1 MVDMLRILYVE
12 DEADIR
18 QVAIFAL
25 EEDYILESC
34 ASGQEALDKAVLFR
48 PDLVLLDVMMPVMD
62 GPTTLQKLR
71 EIPELRDVPVIFL
84 TAKVQPREIEE
95 LKAMGAV
102 DVIAKPF
109 DPMGLVDLIREIWE
123 RIPGQG

>member
-1 MVDMLRILYVE
+1 MADMLRILYVE

-25 EEDYILESC
+25 EEDYILEPC
-34 ASGQEALDKAVLFR
+34 ASGQEAVDKAAAFK

-62 GPTTLQKLR
+62 GPTTLKKLR
-71 EIPELRDVPVIFL
+71 DLPEMREVPVIFL

-109 DPMGLVDLIREIWE
+109 DPMGLGEQIREIWGSIQ
-123 RIPGQG
+123 R